1 MKGDRPGRPP
11 RSQKGKLMEKTPHGW
26 SILDRDAGVL
36 SYAYGAGG
44 GSANSF
50 VARYHGD
57 KLLVLSPPRGLSEGA
72 YADLEDFGTVE
83 SVVANNGFHHLG
95 QAEWK
100 KRYPSA
106 TFYAST
112 AAAKRIKKKN
122 PKAGSFTPLWQL
134 AQKLGGDVGI
144 VEAPADKCGETWA
157 YAKTARGYA
166 WYASDTLANMP
177 RLPKALPF
185 KLLMKLTK
193 SAPGYRVFG
202 LAVKFLA
209 SDKGGLLGAMQE
221 ALRTRPVAIMVP
233 AHGDILARDGLAEE
247 TQRLIASAL

>member
-1 MKGDRPGRPP
+1 
-11 RSQKGKLMEKTPHGW
+11 MEQTPHGW

-36 SYAYGAGG
+36 AYTYKFGS
-44 GSANSF
+44 GSANAF
-50 VARYHGD
+50 VARYDGD
-57 KLLVLSPPRGLSEGA
+57 KLLVLSPPYRLSEGA
-72 YADLEDFGTVE
+72 FADLEVFGTVE

-100 KRYPSA
+100 KRYPLAS
-106 TFYAST
+106 FYASP

-122 PKAGSFTPLWQL
+122 PEAGDFEPLSQL
-134 AQKLGGDVGI
+134 SQKLGGNVGVI
-144 VEAPADKCGETWA
+144 EAPADKCGETWA
-157 YAKTARGYA
+157 YAKTKKGYA

-177 RLPKALPF
+177 ELPKALPF
-185 KLLMKLTK
+185 KLVLSLTK

-202 LAVKFLA
+202 LALKFIA
-209 SDKGGLLGAMQE
+209 SDKRGLLRAMQE

-233 AHGDILARDGLAEE
+233 AHGGILAHDRLAEE

>member
-1 MKGDRPGRPP
+1 
-11 RSQKGKLMEKTPHGW
+11 MEQTPHGW
-26 SILDRDAGVL
+26 SILDRDSAVL
-36 SYAYGAGG
+36 SYAYRVGAG
-44 GSANSF
+44 SSNSF

-57 KLLVLSPPRGLSEGA
+57 KLLVLSPPCGLSEGA
-72 YADLEDFGTVE
+72 FADLESFGTVE

-122 PKAGSFTPLWQL
+122 PEAGDFAPLWKL
-134 AQKLGGDVGI
+134 DQKLGGDVGVI
-144 VEAPADKCGETWA
+144 EAPADKCGETWA

-166 WYASDTLANMP
+166 WYASDTLANMAK
-177 RLPKALPF
+177 LPKALPF
-185 KLLMKLTK
+185 KLVMKLTK
-193 SAPGYRVFG
+193 SAPGYRVFR
-202 LAVKFLA
+202 LALKFIA
-209 SDKGGLLGAMQE
+209 SDTERVLRAMQE

-233 AHGDILARDGLAEE
+233 AHGDILAHDGLAEE
-247 TQRLIASAL
+247 TQRLIESAL